1 MTSASRAR
9 TALAL
14 ALPES
19 AQTDHLT
26 EEEIALYHRDRLDPA
41 EQERAMTHL
50 ATCPE
55 CSQLVLAFADFDA
68 REASEPL
75 SEFEQ
80 AAAWRLVRP
89 RRDEVAGAAAI
100 GAAAVRPRRGF
111 VWPAVAASL
120 LATTLAA
127 GFYAQRLGHDLAVAQ
142 APAINTPVVDLFAT
156 HRRSTGPE
164 PAPLR
169 LAPEAASLLVV
180 LNPERRESFP
190 DYSLEMRSAAGML
203 LWQGRGLRKNEH
215 GSFTVSL
222 PRSLLTTSPLGFTL
236 FGESPT
242 GREPLGSYSLELE
255 LP

>member
-9 TALAL
+9 AALAL
-14 ALPES
+14 ALPKSTPTE
-19 AQTDHLT
+19 HLT
-26 EEEIALYHRDRLDPA
+26 EEEIALYHRDLLEPA
-41 EQERAMTHL
+41 EQERAIVHL
-50 ATCPE
+50 AECAE
-55 CSQLVLAFADFDA
+55 CSRLVLAFADFDA
-68 REASEPL
+68 PEAAEPL

-89 RRDEVAGAAAI
+89 RRDEVAGDAAA
-100 GAAAVRPRRGF
+100 GARPRRRF
-111 VWPAVAASL
+111 FWPAVAASL

-127 GFYAQRLGHDLAVAQ
+127 GFYAHRLGRDLAIAQ
-142 APAINTPVVDLFAT
+142 TPELNTPVVDLFAT

-180 LNPERRESFP
+180 LNPERREAFP
-190 DYSLEMRSAAGML
+190 DYSLEIRSATGTL
-203 LWQGRGLRKNEH
+203 LWQDRGLRKNEH

-236 FGESPT
+236 FGEGPT
-242 GREPLGSYSLELE
+242 GREPLGDYRLELE
-255 LP
+255 SP

>member
-9 TALAL
+9 AALAL
-14 ALPES
+14 ALPQS
-19 AQTDHLT
+19 ARTDHLT
-26 EEEIALYHRDRLDPA
+26 EDEIALYHRDRLEPA
-41 EQERAMTHL
+41 EQERAMAHL
-50 ATCPE
+50 SECAE
-55 CSQLVLAFADFDA
+55 CSRLVLAFADFDDP
-68 REASEPL
+68 EAALPL

-89 RRDEVAGAAAI
+89 RRDEVTGVGAAST
-100 GAAAVRPRRGF
+100 RPRRGF

-127 GFYAQRLGHDLAVAQ
+127 GFYAQRLGRDLAIAQ
-142 APAINTPVVDLFAT
+142 APELNTPVVDLFAT
-156 HRRSTGPE
+156 HRRSIGPE
-164 PAPLR
+164 APPLR
-169 LAPEAASLLVV
+169 LPLEAASLLVV

-190 DYSLEMRSAAGML
+190 DYSLEMRSAAGTL

-222 PRSLLTTSPLGFTL
+222 PTSLLTTSPLGFTL
-236 FGESPT
+236 FGEGPT
-242 GREPLGSYSLELE
+242 GREPLGSYRLELD